1 MGHFTACADTANMP
15 PLPFPLPPAAFTSA
29 SRRVEIAHLFDWLT
43 QGWAV
48 FSAAPLLWMGM
59 GSVYFFGLLLAPFL
73 HYWAL
78 LPGLL
83 LVPLTA
89 NLLLACD
96 RLARDESGRE
106 RPDFFPLRLDWRVC
120 LLGLQGTF
128 ALMLVG
134 GCLWLTFAFLFAGFE
149 QQSLNGVGVSAF
161 GVLILFASLLLPAF
175 LLAQAFCIILNFV
188 LLLVVLHGMP
198 ILPAFVASVAAY
210 LKNWRVFALFA
221 PQLAVLLFFAIL
233 PAGLGLVVLIPVL
246 CATLYAA
253 YRDIFVGV

>member
-1 MGHFTACADTANMP
+1 MRD

-29 SRRVEIAHLFDWLT
+29 SRRVEVGNLFDWLA

-48 FSAAPLLWMGM
+48 FSAAPLAWMGM
-59 GSVYFFGLLLAPFL
+59 GSLYFL
-73 HYWAL
+73 
-78 LPGLL
+78 GLL
-83 LVPLTA
+83 LVPFLQYRALLLGLLFVPLTT

-106 RPDFFPLRLDWRVC
+106 RPAFFPLRLDWRVC
-120 LLGLQGTF
+120 LLGLQGTL
-128 ALMLVG
+128 ALALVG
-134 GCLWLTFAFLFAGFE
+134 GFLWLTFAFLLAGFE
-149 QQSLNGVGVSAF
+149 QQSLNGTEASAF
-161 GVLILFASLLLPAF
+161 GVLVLFALLLLPAF

-188 LLLVVLHGMP
+188 FLLVALHGMP
-198 ILPAFVASVAAY
+198 VLPAFVASIAAY

-233 PAGLGLVVLIPVL
+233 PAGFGLIVLIPAL

-253 YRDIFVGV
+253 YRDIFVDV